1 MLIESGFDSGKINPI
16 FENPRLRP
24 VRPGNFRAA
33 GDKHLFVDP
42 LIGIADVF
50 GTQWQQDFSVPLAIK
65 SSGEQI
71 EEVKKRSLTAVGHG
85 EILFMEIPAERTF

>member
-1 MLIESGFDSGKINPI
+1 MIESGFDSSKINPI
-16 FENPRLRP
+16 FENPRFRP

-33 GDKHLFVDP
+33 GHKHLVVDP

-50 GTQWQQDFSVPLAIK
+50 GAEWQQDFAVPLTLK